1 MADRQRHLNS
11 ALLDLIFVRHPG
23 ELEYVYSEEA
33 FQRYGQEL
41 ILLLPRILGATH
53 PTLQYG
59 VHSSDHQVRMLI
71 SHAQMHLAPLSKR
84 PNQAY
89 DAWQIEIAGY

>member
-1 MADRQRHLNS
+1 M
-11 ALLDLIFVRHPG
+11 RHPG
-23 ELEYVYSEEA
+23 ELEHVYSEEA
-33 FQRYGQEL
+33 SQRYDQEL
-41 ILLLPRILGATH
+41 THLLQRKLGATH

-71 SHAQMHLAPLSKR
+71 SHARMHLAPLSKR